1 MTSFRTNRLALAAVI
16 GLACASASP
25 ARADIADYEFQL
37 VQPEVKLNE
46 TSEIAVRLVDRR
58 SGQPVPN
65 AVIFAQRVDMAPDGM
80 AGMKAPIEAIASDE
94 PGIYRFKAR
103 LSMEGGWRL
112 SLAAKLQ
119 GETGTLE
126 SRLVFR
132 AVP

>member
-1 MTSFRTNRLALAAVI
+1 MTLFGTNRIALAAVI
-16 GLACASASP
+16 GLACATASS

-37 VQPEVKLNE
+37 VQPEVRLNE

-58 SGQPVPN
+58 SGQPVSN

-80 AGMKAPIEAIASDE
+80 AAMKAPIEAIVSHE
-94 PGIYRFKAR
+94 PGVYRFKAR